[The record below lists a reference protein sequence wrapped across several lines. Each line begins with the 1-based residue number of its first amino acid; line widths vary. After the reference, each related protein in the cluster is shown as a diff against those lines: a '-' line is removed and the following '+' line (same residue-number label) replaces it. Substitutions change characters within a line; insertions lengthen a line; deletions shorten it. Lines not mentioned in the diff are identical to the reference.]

1 MEFLKMCRFTGSQ
14 EANGARQAGGG
25 RPLAR
30 EEGHRLGQQG
40 RPQRSHAALQGR
52 NGTSFNLRHG
62 RVSGTDVGSLRG
74 TDDERHA
81 TQPLPEVR
89 QAYSRSV
96 GEGQEGCGS

>member
-40 RPQRSHAALQGR
+40 RPQRSHAAR
-52 NGTSFNLRHG
+52 RTSAAAAAL
-62 RVSGTDVGSLRG
+62 TCCP
-74 TDDERHA
+74 TDDSHTFKEEMEL
-81 TQPLPEVR
+81 PLTYDM
-89 QAYSRSV
+89 A
-96 GEGQEGCGS
+96 GSAEPT